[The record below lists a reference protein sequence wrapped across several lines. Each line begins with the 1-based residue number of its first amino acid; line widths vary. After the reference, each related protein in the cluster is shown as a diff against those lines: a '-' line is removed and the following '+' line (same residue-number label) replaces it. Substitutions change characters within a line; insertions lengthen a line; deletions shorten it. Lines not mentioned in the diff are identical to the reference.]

1 MTEKEAESPLRE
13 KSFAFAIRIV
23 NLYKYLTGQK
33 HEYVLSKQILKSGTS
48 PGANIREAQ
57 NGESPADFIHKLGI
71 AQKETAE
78 TIYWLDLLHATD
90 YVNETEYQSLHQDA
104 DEILKMTRS
113 AILTKKKN
121 LAAASILLIGII
133 ASAGFLMS
141 HLL

>member
-1 MTEKEAESPLRE
+1 MAEKGAESPLRD
-13 KSFAFAIRIV
+13 KSFAFAVRIV
-23 NLYKYLTGQK
+23 NLYKYLTSERK
-33 HEYVLSKQILKSGTS
+33 EYVLSKQILKSGTS

-78 TIYWLDLLHATD
+78 TIYWLDLLRATEFLND
-90 YVNETEYQSLHQDA
+90 TEYQSLHQDA
-104 DEILKMTRS
+104 NEILKMTRS

-121 LAAASILLIGII
+121 LAAASIFIVGIV

-141 HLL
+141 QLL